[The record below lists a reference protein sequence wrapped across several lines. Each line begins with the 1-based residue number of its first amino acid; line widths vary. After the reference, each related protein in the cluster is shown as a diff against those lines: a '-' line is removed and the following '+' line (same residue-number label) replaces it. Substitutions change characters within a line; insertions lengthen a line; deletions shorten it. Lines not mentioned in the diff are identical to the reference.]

1 MMRRLSVDT
10 TVDELNGYEAVGYD
24 EELRRERSAVDVAEV
39 RRELED
45 YFVNC
50 GQSSAGWDMDSLV
63 DSAVEE
69 LRAHG
74 GWDIDQIPA
83 DTFVEL
89 LMAAVKD
96 PKGGE

>member
-1 MMRRLSVDT
+1 MRRLSVDT
-10 TVDELNGYEAVGYD
+10 TVAELNGYEAVGYD

-39 RRELED
+39 RCELED

-50 GQSSAGWDMDSLV
+50 GQSATDWDMDSLV

-74 GWDIDQIPA
+74 GWDVDQIPA
-83 DTFVEL
+83 DTFAEL
-89 LMAAVKD
+89 LTAAAKD
-96 PKGGE
+96 PKAGE